1 MLVVIVPLVL
11 LFAIALIKKIPW
23 IGGDIRA
30 ALLAAAVSAG
40 LIGGLAPAEW
50 ALAIVDGVDRLA
62 WVIALSLFGSIY
74 AEAQVRLGA
83 METTLFG
90 LRALFGKSPK
100 GLIAAVFVTLI
111 LAGSLLGDAIA
122 AATVIGFLVIHALSE
137 LRIKPVQIGMMIL
150 IGASIGSI
158 MPPISQGVF
167 LSASLVGIDP
177 TPVTNLAYL
186 TVGVGAVFAIL
197 ESFRFVRAKRGL
209 GRSLVPAVQT
219 AGGRTAGT
227 PSGRAGGAGTPS
239 GRAGDS
245 DGQAGFGSG
254 PAGPDA
260 APLDATG
267 FKAFAGLMR
276 ERWTTLIPLAV
287 LVAIVI
293 AKTGFG
299 FDVFTETPVL
309 SSAVAWMGSV
319 PVLKGIAFPVVLA
332 IIVAILV
339 SFFFKSVRRDSLGT
353 VATGL
358 GKVSGTVQIQLCAA
372 AMIGIFYAV
381 GGDRHRRGGRG
392 IIVGARTQ
400 ARRSRRHR
408 RDRHADRIPDR
419 GTDRPGHLPRT
430 YPRQPRHGPG
440 QRCLGRLAYCCGR
453 PEHAARRADRVRS
466 LWSRRFR
473 TEHQGGSGQG
483 DDPGLAQFAVL
494 PRRWPAGLVYLT
506 HARRTHAGNVVPAPG
521 GGYRK
526 PADLSVSRPLRN
538 GAQSLGAQ
546 GRQGT

>member
-150 IGASIGSI
+150 LGASIGSI

-177 TPVTNLAYL
+177 TPVTSLAYL

-209 GRSLVPAVQT
+209 GSSLVPAVQT
-219 AGGRTAGT
+219 AGGPTAGAPSGRAGKVST
-227 PSGRAGGAGTPS
+227 PSGRAGNT
-239 GRAGDS
+239 

-276 ERWTTLIPLAV
+276 ERWKTLIPLAV
-287 LVAIVI
+287 LVVIVL
-293 AKTGFG
+293 AKAGFG

-309 SSAVAWMGSV
+309 GSAVAWMGSV

-339 SFFFKSVRRDSLGT
+339 SFFFKSVRRDSRGT
-353 VATGL
+353 VTTGL

-381 GGDRHRRGGRG
+381 GAID
-392 IIVGARTQ
+392 IVA
-400 ARRSRRHR
+400 AAAES
-408 RDRHADRIPDR
+408 
-419 GTDRPGHLPRT
+419 LS
-430 YPRQPRHGPG
+430 GPG
-440 QRCLGRLAYCCGR
+440 LKLGG
-453 PEHAARRADRVRS
+453 AAGIVAIGM
-466 LWSRRFR
+466 L
-473 TEHQGGSGQG
+473 TGSQTAAQTVLVTFLGPILVNLGMDPVNAALGASHIAAAGQNM
-483 DDPGLAQFAVL
+483 PPVGLTAFVVC
-494 PRRWPAGLVYLT
+494 GLVGSALNT
-506 HARRTHAGNVVPAPG
+506 KVDPVRVMILALPN
-521 GGYRK
+521 
-526 PADLSVSRPLRN
+526 
-538 GAQSLGAQ
+538 SLYFLAVGLLVWFI
-546 GRQGT
+546 